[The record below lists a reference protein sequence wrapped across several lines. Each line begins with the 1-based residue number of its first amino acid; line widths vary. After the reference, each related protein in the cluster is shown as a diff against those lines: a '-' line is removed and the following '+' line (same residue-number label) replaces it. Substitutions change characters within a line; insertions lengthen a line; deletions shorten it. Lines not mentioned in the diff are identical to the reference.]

1 MSGVLYGSLLESTQ
15 FQRQVQAS
23 LVEELDY
30 ILASEVVAAIRDR
43 CANGMQYTTFPN
55 RITDLEKQKLT
66 DAGYIVTE
74 NTVHSQYRD
83 GAPDLYIGFQV
94 ALNQTA
100 TKKAMAIGEVAPA
113 DGTSYDYNMLV
124 NKPTI
129 NGVTLQGDLTLHDLG
144 IDELTQE
151 QLDELVSKIP

>member
-1 MSGVLYGSLLESTQ
+1 MSDIRVGQIEPAAEYN
-15 FQRQVQAS
+15 QRIQEALS
-23 LVEELDY
+23 NDLPY
-30 ILASEVVAAIRDR
+30 ILASEVVVEFQKR

-74 NTVHSQYRD
+74 NTVHSQYRY

-100 TKKAMAIGEVAPA
+100 TKKAMQIGEVVPA
-113 DGTSYDYNMLV
+113 GGSSNDYNMLV

-129 NGVTLQGDLTLHDLG
+129 NGVTLQSNLTLPDLG

-151 QLDELVSKIP
+151 QVDELVSKIP